1 MIDPTTEPAF
11 ALGTGRSGWATR
23 RAAVAHVVV
32 GDLGSDDPASLL
44 IDDEVE
50 HHLRRVLR
58 VRNGET
64 VTLTDLAGQWRAAI
78 ARVSRDRVELSP
90 NGPIEVEPVPPRTT
104 RLAVAI
110 PKGDRLDWMVQKTTE
125 IGVDRLTLLHAD
137 HSTTRWTDD
146 RAAVQL
152 ERLRRIAVEACR
164 QSRRV
169 WGVEID
175 GPVLAVD
182 VVSEA
187 VVAEPGGRPLGV
199 NDSTIAIGPE
209 GGWSPAELAV
219 AGERVSLGPNIL
231 RVETAAL
238 AAATLS
244 VAIQV

>member
-1 MIDPTTEPAF
+1 MIEPTAEQAV
-11 ALGTGRSGWATR
+11 ASGAGRSGWATR

-32 GDLGSDDPASLL
+32 GDLGVDDAPSLVV
-44 IDDEVE
+44 DDEIE

-58 VRNGET
+58 VRDGET
-64 VTLTDLAGQWRAAI
+64 VTLTDLAGRWRAAI
-78 ARVSRDRVELSP
+78 ACVTRDRVALTP
-90 NGPIEVEPVPPRTT
+90 AGPVEIEPMPRRTT

-137 HSTTRWTDD
+137 HSTTRWSDE
-146 RAAVQL
+146 RAVVQL

-175 GPVLAVD
+175 GPMRALD
-182 VVSEA
+182 VVAQA
-187 VVAEPGGRPLGV
+187 VVAEPGGRPLGA

-209 GGWSPAELAV
+209 GGWSPAELAS

-238 AAATLS
+238 AAATLCVTIS
-244 VAIQV
+244 A